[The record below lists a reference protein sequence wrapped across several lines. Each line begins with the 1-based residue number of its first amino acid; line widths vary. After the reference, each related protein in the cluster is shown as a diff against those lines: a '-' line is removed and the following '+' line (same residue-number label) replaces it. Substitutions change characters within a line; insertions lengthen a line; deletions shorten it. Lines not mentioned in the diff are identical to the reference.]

1 MPNTLTKAVDDL
13 KDLISYLDQK
23 KREAIARDDYYKRDS
38 FESMN
43 ERLRSVRDDL
53 DSPYYTDET

>member
-1 MPNTLTKAVDDL
+1 MPNTLTKAVDVL
-13 KDLISYLDQK
+13 NDLISYLDQK